1 MLILSKPVGNSRY
14 TLLSQ
19 ASVSCCIKE
28 VVSALNNPTIF
39 NSWVKFPNSIRE
51 LTAVRQEFY
60 RKTRFPGVIGCLD
73 FTHVDIVPPSKN
85 LNLSENRYPEYMYV
99 NRKHYHSINV
109 QLICDSNLKMFNVNA
124 LFPG

>member
-1 MLILSKPVGNSRY
+1 VLVALNFFGTGSYQTPVGNSRY

-51 LTAVRQEFY
+51 LTAVRQE
-60 RKTRFPGVIGCLD
+60 
-73 FTHVDIVPPSKN
+73 
-85 LNLSENRYPEYMYV
+85 
-99 NRKHYHSINV
+99 
-109 QLICDSNLKMFNVNA
+109 
-124 LFPG
+124 